1 MISGF
6 LILDK
11 PAGITSHDLVARAR
25 KILDTKKIGHAGTL
39 DPMATGLM
47 VLGIESATRLLD
59 YIVAGRKRYL
69 ATIKL
74 GELTLTDDKEG
85 EVIETF
91 AINESF
97 INRAKEKLQA
107 MSGEIDQIPSSISAI
122 KVAGKRAYQLA
133 RDGAK
138 PELKPRKVTIHSL
151 EILGERDLGTSYE
164 IDIEVSCSAGT
175 YIRSIARDIGGH
187 LISLR
192 RVEVAPFSIDECRDI
207 SEANIIP
214 SATAMAKLMPLRNLT
229 FEEVSELK
237 FGRALAARGE
247 MKSELCAAISPEGK
261 LVALLRENN
270 ERARPIAVFSKELG

>member
-1 MISGF
+1 VISGF

-25 KILDTKKIGHAGTL
+25 KILETKKIGHAGTL

-74 GELTLTDDKEG
+74 GEITLTDDKEG

-91 AINESF
+91 PVDESF
-97 INRAKEKLQA
+97 ILRSQERLKA
-107 MSGEIDQIPSSISAI
+107 MAGEIDQVPSSISAI

-133 RDGAK
+133 RDGVK

-151 EILGERDLGTSYE
+151 DILQERRIGSSYE
-164 IDIEVSCSAGT
+164 IDIDVSCSAGT

-192 RVEVAPFSIDECRDI
+192 RVEVAPFSIEDCQEI
-207 SEANIIP
+207 GEENIIP
-214 SATAMAKLMPLRNLT
+214 AATAMAKLMPLRNLT
-229 FEEVSELK
+229 FEEVAELK
-237 FGRALAARGE
+237 FGRSLDARSAKKNEISAG
-247 MKSELCAAISPEGK
+247 ISPEGK
-261 LVALLRENN
+261 LVALLRESN
-270 ERARPIAVFSKELG
+270 ERARPIAVFSRELG

>member
-25 KILDTKKIGHAGTL
+25 KILETKKIGHAGTL

-85 EVIETF
+85 EIIETF
-91 AINESF
+91 PIDENF
-97 INRAKEKLQA
+97 INHAKEKLKA
-107 MSGEIDQIPSSISAI
+107 MAGEIDQVPSSISAI

-133 RDGAK
+133 RDGVK

-151 EILGERDLGTSYE
+151 DIVSEGWFGGSYQ

-192 RVEVAPFSIDECRDI
+192 RVEVAPFSIEDCREIDEG
-207 SEANIIP
+207 NII
-214 SATAMAKLMPLRNLT
+214 SAASAVAKLMPLRHLT
-229 FEEVSELK
+229 FEEVAELK
-237 FGRALAARGE
+237 FGRALDAR
-247 MKSELCAAISPEGK
+247 SEIKNEICAGISPEGK
-261 LVALLRENN
+261 LVALLRESN

>member
-25 KILDTKKIGHAGTL
+25 KILETKKIGHAGTL

-69 ATIKL
+69 VTIKL

-85 EVIETF
+85 EIIETF
-91 AINESF
+91 PVDENF
-97 INRAKEKLQA
+97 INHAKEKLKA
-107 MSGEIDQIPSSISAI
+107 MAGEIDQVPSSISAI

-133 RDGAK
+133 RDGVK

-151 EILGERDLGTSYE
+151 DILSEGWFEGSYQ

-192 RVEVAPFSIDECRDI
+192 RVEVAPFSIEDCREIDEG
-207 SEANIIP
+207 NII
-214 SATAMAKLMPLRNLT
+214 SAASAVAKLMPLRHLT
-229 FEEVSELK
+229 FEEVAELK
-237 FGRALAARGE
+237 FGRVLDAR
-247 MKSELCAAISPEGK
+247 SEIKNEICAGISPEGK
-261 LVALLRENN
+261 LVALLRESN